1 MKIIFCDNGMSMLLN
16 FRIDVIR
23 YYIDLGNEV
32 ILIYPDMTHREE
44 LVPQIPRGCRSFR
57 VHVNPNSTNILKDA
71 IYLRTLYRIYRNE
84 QPDVVFH
91 YTIKPNIYG
100 TIAAKLAGVKY
111 KVSMVAGLGYVF
123 NGHSIRKQLARLLY
137 KLGLRLSNVVITLN
151 SANRDLLVDQGYV
164 SKDKIVLFECGEGVN
179 LASYKYN
186 RNEFG
191 CVRFLMVAR
200 VLYDK
205 GYTEFVEAA
214 RIVRRHYP
222 EVAFEL
228 LGPIDDKSP
237 MRVPREVIEKDVS
250 EGAIDYLGVT
260 NDVPAVVGRDGVVV
274 VVSSYHEGM
283 NRSLMEACAMG
294 RPAITSD
301 IPGCRELVD
310 EAVTGFKVA
319 PKDTE
324 LLARAMESFIALPRE
339 RKVAMSEASHQKA
352 LQQFDVQIALANYDG
367 ILRNLGLET
376 RR

>member
-1 MKIIFCDNGMSMLLN
+1 MKIIFCDNGISMLLN

-23 YYIDLGNEV
+23 HYIDLGNEV

-44 LVPQIPRGCRSFR
+44 LAPQIPQGCRTVR
-57 VHVNPNSTNILKDA
+57 VNVNPNSTNIFKDT

-84 QPDVVFH
+84 RPDVVFH

-100 TIAAKLAGVKY
+100 TIAARLAGVKN

-123 NGHSIRKQLARLLY
+123 NGNSIRKRLARLLY
-137 KLGLRLSNVVITLN
+137 KIGLRLSNVVITLN
-151 SANRDLLVDQGYV
+151 SANRDLLVDHGYV
-164 SKDKIVLFECGEGVN
+164 CKDKIVLFECGEGVN
-179 LASYKYN
+179 LASYKFI

-237 MRVPREVIEKDVS
+237 MRVPREVIEKDVA

-274 VVSSYHEGM
+274 VVVSSYHEGM

-294 RPAITSD
+294 RPVITSD

-310 EAVTGFKVA
+310 ETVNGFKVA
-319 PKDTE
+319 PKNAE
-324 LLARAMESFIALPRE
+324 SLALAMESFISLPRE
-339 RKVAMSEASHQKA
+339 RKIAMGEASYRKA
-352 LQQFDVQIALANYDG
+352 ISQYDMQITLKRYDW
-367 ILRNLGLET
+367 ILHNLGIET
-376 RR
+376 